1 MLWEEGNRWDRPE
14 TGEGQE
20 ADLSLSH
27 NLSAHQSLSKLSALS
42 LSSLLVQVHHGPK

>member
-27 NLSAHQSLSKLSALS
+27 NLEKIRKREEKGLGRLN
-42 LSSLLVQVHHGPK
+42 